1 VQWPTTTATV
11 CSFKRPGLKLG
22 NFELGVSQSHAH
34 DWRFAAQSAKLQA
47 DQSHE
52 APMLKA
58 YIILAALLLG
68 IGTGVALQHVRIV
81 VDLADIIG
89 SLWLNGLQMTVVPL
103 VVALLIT
110 GIAQTAEAAGAG
122 KLASRA
128 VVTMMVILWCS
139 SIMAA
144 ILIPTLMSLF
154 PLPAGSA
161 QALRS
166 AMQGVEVPGP
176 VPPLGD
182 FLRAM
187 IPTNPIASAANA
199 AILPLIIFT
208 FIFGFAVTRLPLDKR
223 RHLTSFFDALAETMI
238 VMIGWVL
245 ALAPIGVFALA
256 LVVGAKAGT
265 AALGALLHYVLIL
278 SSLGV
283 MVWLASF
290 AVAVLGAKQNL
301 ISFFRASVPAQAVA
315 ISTQSSLASLPA
327 MLKGVQALGVPS
339 AKADVVLPV
348 AVAIFRAT
356 GPALNLGVAL
366 YIAHWFGIE
375 LTPMQIA
382 VGIAAGATTT
392 LGAVSLPGSISFFSS
407 IAPICLVM
415 GVPVAPLGLLVAVET
430 FPDIFRTLGNVTMDM
445 AVTATVAKED
455 AELAETEGEGEMS
468 GN

>member
-1 VQWPTTTATV
+1 MSKAT
-11 CSFKRPGLKLG
+11 
-22 NFELGVSQSHAH
+22 
-34 DWRFAAQSAKLQA
+34 
-47 DQSHE
+47 
-52 APMLKA
+52 
-58 YIILAALLLG
+58 YILFALLAGIAAG
-68 IGTGVALQHVRIV
+68 IGLQHVKPV
-81 VDLADIIG
+81 VEGADIIG
-89 SLWLNGLQMTVVPL
+89 SVWLNALQMTVVPL

-110 GIAQTAEAAGAG
+110 GIAQTAAAASAG
-122 KLASRA
+122 KLAGRA
-128 VVTMMVILWCS
+128 VLTMMVILWCS

-144 ILIPTLMSLF
+144 IMIPLLGKVF
-154 PLPAGSA
+154 PMPEGSGE
-161 QALRS
+161 ALRA

-187 IPTNPIASAANA
+187 VPTNPIASAASS

-208 FIFGFAVTRLPLDKR
+208 ALFAFALIRVPAEKRQHITGF
-223 RHLTSFFDALAETMI
+223 FEALAETMI

-256 LVVGAKAGT
+256 VSVGAKAGT
-265 AALGALLHYVLIL
+265 AALGALAHYVVTL
-278 SSLGV
+278 SALGIMVWIASFGLAMMGAKKSLGT
-283 MVWLASF
+283 
-290 AVAVLGAKQNL
+290 
-301 ISFFRASVPAQAVA
+301 FFRASLPAQAVA

-327 MLKGVQALGVPS
+327 MLKGTQALGVP
-339 AKADVVLPV
+339 AARADVVLPI

-366 YIAHWFGIE
+366 YIAQWFGIE

-382 VGIAAGATTT
+382 IGIAAGATTT

-445 AVTATVAKED
+445 AVTATVSEQED
-455 AELAETEGEGEMS
+455 AAS
-468 GN
+468 SPSSKPA